1 LDDKSKLD
9 TFLIKHPFK
18 YEVVASAKSIAD
30 LYQVEVD
37 PVSVV
42 LDKNHKVVKMLHG
55 SMSKHP
61 TGMENYDLIKPFIVE
76 ALNK

>member
-1 LDDKSKLD
+1 
-9 TFLIKHPFK
+9 
-18 YEVVASAKSIAD
+18 
-30 LYQVEVD
+30 
-37 PVSVV
+37 
-42 LDKNHKVVKMLHG
+42 MLHG